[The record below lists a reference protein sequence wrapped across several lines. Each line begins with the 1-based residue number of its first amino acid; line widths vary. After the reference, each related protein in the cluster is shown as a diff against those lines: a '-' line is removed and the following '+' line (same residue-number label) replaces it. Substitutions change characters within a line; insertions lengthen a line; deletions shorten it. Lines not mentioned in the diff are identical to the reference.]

1 MEFAFAPKITIIV
14 PVYNT
19 ETYLQ
24 KCIDSIVN
32 QTFEDFECL
41 LIDDGS
47 TDKSGIIINEIA
59 RQDNRFKVVHKTNG
73 GVSSARNIG
82 LDIASGHYVIFMDA
96 DDLWLS
102 PHCLSQL
109 DSVINKTDA
118 DIIRFDYEAIDEN
131 GGELFESDSTKYR
144 KPFSDRLIPNDEF
157 LSEVI
162 RGEYFSPL
170 LLFRRSL
177 ADNLRFNENQ
187 KFLEDMDF
195 IVRMIPRTHK
205 CYYISDKYYGY
216 RKIKDSASKRGGLKN
231 VEDSFGMCYAFHK
244 YADLLPS
251 SKLKE
256 EYDWYS
262 IMMYV
267 WTLTSVVYKECN
279 VKARY
284 VFDNMNLETIRTD
297 VVAWSR
303 TYKGHKTIPSLV
315 WIPSRAAFYILALKY
330 QLIRLF
336 LKAKKALA

>member
-1 MEFAFAPKITIIV
+1 MPKISIIV
-14 PVYNT
+14 PVYNV
-19 ETYLQ
+19 EKYLPR
-24 KCIDSIVN
+24 CLDSIIG
-32 QTFEDFECL
+32 QTFKDWECL
-41 LIDDGS
+41 VIDDGS
-47 TDKSGIIINEIA
+47 TDTSGVTCDEYA

-102 PHCLSQL
+102 PHCLSRL
-109 DSVINKTDA
+109 DSVINNTNA
-118 DIIRFDYEAIDEN
+118 DLIRFDYEAIDEN
-131 GGELFESDSTKYR
+131 GSVLFESDSIKYR
-144 KPFSDRLIPNDEF
+144 KPFSDRLIPNDVF

-170 LLFRRSL
+170 LLFRRFL

-195 IVRMIPRTHK
+195 IVRMIPRIQK
-205 CYYISDKYYGY
+205 CYYITDKFYGY
-216 RKIKDSASKRGGLKN
+216 RKLKDSASKRCGLKN

-267 WTLTSVVYKECN
+267 WTLTSVAYNECN

-284 VFDNMNLETIRTD
+284 VFDNMDLETIRTD

-303 TYKGHKTIPSLV
+303 TYKGHKTVPSLV
-315 WIPSRAAFYILALKY
+315 RIPFRTAFYILALKY

-336 LKAKKALA
+336 LKVKKMLA